1 MGTGSFGGGSGG
13 FGGGGSGSI
22 GGVSVTSK
30 KTGKKKT
37 DSLLDRIVA
46 LIGLTKSFNDNPAI
60 AVARKTIAEALQTP
74 ARRRYLQEILSDPFV
89 DGIFHALFDISHTL
103 GTPADPS
110 RLGLGLGLQQSTFT
124 LAEVVGALV
133 NRYKSREVDERYME
147 IARRAL
153 TDLFLGAVDNDYR
166 AYAQQPTRSIAKFDK
181 RPFQSLCGHFLSSVV
196 REVVRRDVLGLS
208 QQAEA
213 SVQQA
218 TREIADRWVDIF
230 ESKYCDGKSVRHRD
244 MLRVIAENYP
254 MFSRSE

>member
-22 GGVSVTSK
+22 GGASVT
-30 KTGKKKT
+30 GKKT

-46 LIGLTKSFNDNPAI
+46 LIGLTKSINDNPAI

-74 ARRRYLQEILSDPFV
+74 VRRRYLQELLSDPFV
-89 DGIFHALFDISHTL
+89 DGVYRALFEISPTL
-103 GTPADPS
+103 GSPADPS

-124 LAEVVGALV
+124 LAEVVAALV
-133 NRYKSREVDERYME
+133 NRHKSREVDERYVE
-147 IARRAL
+147 ITRRAL
-153 TDLFLGAVDNDYR
+153 TDLFLEAVDNDYR
-166 AYAQQPTRSIAKFDK
+166 AYSQQPARSIAKFDH
-181 RPFQSLCGHFLSSVV
+181 RPFQRLCGHFLSSVI

-208 QQAEA
+208 QQAQS

-218 TREIADRWVDIF
+218 TREIADRWFEIF
-230 ESKYCDGKSVRHRD
+230 ESKFHDGKSVRHRD
-244 MLRVIAENYP
+244 MLHVIAQNYS